1 MMIYWEYILISAVF
15 LYAVGNIFHRLR
27 KIRYDYFHKTA
38 VRNILSKIESDRSS
52 SFFNSDVLRRSLV
65 FLYRQKNPKARRAML
80 NLVCGKITP
89 AAESLRQHQLEY
101 FAEIL
106 KAFRA
111 PKAAIKKLSDL
122 NSPEAAIEQAVL
134 QFCQGKLAET
144 EKLIEQIPDKGLNSY
159 SKARKRFCQGYIFL
173 NDGDMLS
180 ASQCAAEAG
189 NLFNKSKAYFEEA
202 QCYLL
207 SGTIYRLSG
216 IEDVAKFMFDAATKI
231 FSGYGDDAGN
241 ADTLGNCGMLW
252 VLQEKSAEAECDF
265 GKALEI
271 NRRLNRRIAEAG
283 ILNQLALTNL
293 LDKKLDTAKKRL
305 KESEKI
311 NRELNNHCGLAFCF
325 ELSAHVFHEQKN
337 YTQASACAAE
347 AQKLYRD
354 CNNISARFESLYLQ
368 ALAEFEGEN
377 PQNAEQILRGLI
389 AEAKIKKS
397 AFHTAS
403 AYNLMG
409 LIFLKYSKSKEAK
422 VWFQEAA
429 ALEQKND
436 RYSGAAADYANIGL
450 IEKRRGN
457 LEQARKNLE
466 TAIGYAEIYGETELS
481 ETLRQRLK
489 NLKI

>member
-52 SFFNSDVLRRSLV
+52 SYFNSAVLRQSLI
-65 FLYRQKNPKARRAML
+65 FLYRKKNQKARWTML
-80 NLVCGKITP
+80 NLVCGKTAP
-89 AAESLRQHQLEY
+89 AEAYLKKHQLE
-101 FAEIL
+101 FSALVFE
-106 KAFRA
+106 AFNA
-111 PKAAIKKLSDL
+111 PESAIKKLADL
-122 NSPEAAIEQAVL
+122 NYPEAKIEQAVL
-134 QFCQGKLAET
+134 QFSLGKLAVAER
-144 EKLIEQIPDKGLNSY
+144 LIDQTPDKELSTY
-159 SKARKRFCQGYIFL
+159 SKARKRFCQGYLFL

-189 NLFNKSKAYFEEA
+189 KLFNKSKYYFEEA

-216 IEDVAKFMFDAATKI
+216 IEDVAKFMFDAAAKI
-231 FSGYGDDAGN
+231 FSSFGDDAGK

-252 VLQEKSAEAECDF
+252 VLQEKLVEAESDF

-293 LDKKLDTAKKRL
+293 LDKKLDTAQKRL

-436 RYSGAAADYANIGL
+436 RYSGAATDYANIGL

-466 TAIGYAEIYGETELS
+466 TAIGYAEIHGETELS